1 MARQINSIDT
11 ATDTFQTWVDITNE
25 IVDFCNTEAVSV
37 NSTGTFVTGDGYVN
51 GHFGSN
57 LFSTGI
63 LRGGNN
69 STLAVLTIETNTYI
83 TGSRLYLGNS
93 TVNSSIN
100 SLSVSWAN
108 STLTSNIGA
117 SGASFGNSVINTTA
131 ISVGSNVVLNTSSV
145 AVGNSTVNTVVNSS
159 SIDLNS
165 SVNYTSF
172 TTNTNSLGGNF
183 IVDSFPSSTFRG
195 GQYTI
200 SVKDT
205 STGANAYQVSQ
216 LLVTHVTDN
225 AYVTEYGIVTT
236 NSALGSLGT
245 FSANAN
251 STHVKLNFVPSV
263 ANTTVKGSRLLI
275 TV

>member
-11 ATDTFQTWVDITNE
+11 STDTFQSWVDMTNE
-25 IVDFCNTEAVSV
+25 IVDFCNTEVVSV

-57 LFSTGI
+57 LFSTAV

-69 STLAVLTIETNTYI
+69 TTLAVLTIETNTFI

-93 TVNSSIN
+93 TVNSTIN

-117 SGASFGNSVINTTA
+117 SGAVFGNSVINTTA
-131 ISVGSNVVLNTSSV
+131 ISVGSNVVINTSSV
-145 AVGNSTVNTVVNSS
+145 FVGNSTANAVVNSS
-159 SIDLNS
+159 SLNITD
-165 SVNYTSF
+165 VNHSSF
-172 TTNTNSLGGNF
+172 TTNTNSSGSPF
-183 IVDSFPSSTFRG
+183 VIDSFLSSAFRS
-195 GQYTI
+195 GQYTVSI
-200 SVKDT
+200 KDT
-205 STGANAYQVSQ
+205 STSANAYQVSQ

-225 AYVTEYGIVTT
+225 AFVTEYGIITT
-236 NSALGSLGT
+236 NSSVGTLGV

-263 ANTTVKGSRLLI
+263 ANTTVKGSRILI